1 MDNILRT
8 LGYNEPIYEKGE
20 RIKSDLKNY
29 KTRGKEDNNELYK
42 LLFEIVL
49 WKLNRSVEITEEDLK
64 YLLEA
69 SGWESLDNNEENA
82 KKLLKTLLSRKGIK
96 LPMASTILH
105 FFNDRLFPII
115 DKRACYQ
122 LHKEDYE
129 GYENFNLQSTNT
141 ETLIDLY
148 FRYIKD
154 CKTYV
159 ENINKE
165 EKIKFSDI
173 DKYLYQMH
181 KNNHRLNN
189 ESLTENVR

>member
-1 MDNILRT
+1 MDNILRD
-8 LGYNEPIYEKGE
+8 LGYNKPIYEKGE

-49 WKLNRSVEITEEDLK
+49 WKLNRSVEIKEKDLNS
-64 YLLEA
+64 LLEA
-69 SGWESLDNNEENA
+69 RGWESLDNNEENA
-82 KKLLKTLLSRKGIK
+82 KTLLKTLLSRKGIK

-105 FFNDRLFPII
+105 FFNERLFPII

-122 LHKEDYE
+122 LNNENYN
-129 GYENFNLQSTNT
+129 GYDNVNLQSTNT

-159 ENINKE
+159 ENMNE
-165 EKIKFSDI
+165 EKRIKFSDI
-173 DKYLYQMH
+173 DKYLYQKH
-181 KNNHRLNN
+181 KNAYRLNN
-189 ESLTENVR
+189 DLLTENVR